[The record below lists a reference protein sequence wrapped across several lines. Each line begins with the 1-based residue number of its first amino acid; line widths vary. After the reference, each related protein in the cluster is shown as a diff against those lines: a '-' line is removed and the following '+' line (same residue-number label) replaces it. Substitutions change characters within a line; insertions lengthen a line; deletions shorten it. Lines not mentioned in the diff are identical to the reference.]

1 MVTGSHSRQH
11 QLVERFRAEG
21 RRLTPQRLA
30 VFRVL
35 ACSED
40 HPSVEQ
46 IHQRVKQQL
55 PTTSL
60 ATVYDIVALL
70 EELGEALA
78 LSFADGAN
86 HYDGRRPFPH
96 PHVICVQCGTIADL
110 DLAAADQLRQDAES
124 RTGYRISRHRL
135 DFFGVCPHCQ
145 EAQAEHRH
153 TNTNQPADE

>member
-1 MVTGSHSRQH
+1 MTANGSRQH
-11 QLVERFRAEG
+11 QLIERCKSAG

-46 IHQRVKQQL
+46 IHDRVKQQL

-60 ATVYDIVALL
+60 ATVYDIVELL
-70 EELGEALA
+70 EEMGEVLP

-86 HYDGRRPFPH
+86 HYDGRRPYPH
-96 PHVICVQCGTIADL
+96 PHLICVQCGTIVDL
-110 DLAAADQLRQDAES
+110 DVPAVDQLPQVVEL
-124 RTGYRISRHRL
+124 RTGYRVCRHRL

-145 EAQAEHRH
+145 DAKAGHGH
-153 TNTNQPADE
+153 AYINQPADE